1 METIIPF
8 FLFVKQKLH
17 YRLLDCFKSHEYL
30 FLAMTLFFFSL
41 WPMDNDLS
49 KEALLVPY

>member
-17 YRLLDCFKSHEYL
+17 YRLLDCFKSHEFL
-30 FLAMTLFFFSL
+30 FLAMTLFF
-41 WPMDNDLS
+41 LS
-49 KEALLVPY
+49 MAHGQ